1 MLGQL
6 PLELENRKTRNLAF
20 RPKLLPDG
28 VYGRTPALRPP
39 NTKNRVETQHR
50 EAATLL
56 KEVLGPHPAEES
68 NFWAGFWFP
77 ATPTVRI
84 KANGARE
91 NARHVD
97 GERRDY
103 CRRSPQ

>member
-1 MLGQL
+1 MCGGQKCCALG
-6 PLELENRKTRNLAF
+6 NLAF

-28 VYGRTPALRPP
+28 IYRRTPALRHP

-56 KEVLGPHPAEES
+56 KEVLGPLSEAS
-68 NFWAGFWFP
+68 NFRAGFP
-77 ATPTVRI
+77 SPTTPTVRI
-84 KANGARE
+84 KADRARE
-91 NARHVD
+91 IARHVE
-97 GERRDY
+97 GERRVY